1 MTKQIDMRAEYIRP
15 DKKMRSTK
23 LTKKKNKTKSP
34 RLEKTNAI
42 PLTKIMKMILK
53 THLAKKCYSKSI

>member
-1 MTKQIDMRAEYIRP
+1 MRAEYIRP

-42 PLTKIMKMILK
+42 PPIKIMKTI
-53 THLAKKCYSKSI
+53 